1 MNRRSTF
8 LFFLFLNLFLI
19 VFLGSCKK
27 KEIVPD
33 LRDGLFLEYQLTQSG
48 KEQDNIPIRFDFKA
62 KDSKTYL
69 FSVRDESAETKIHF
83 PEYNNVEVDASLYTV
98 KSEPLSFSEE
108 APKKGE
114 PLEFNPFG
122 PIWLPAGKRYIGA
135 EVNHFLKVIEQ
146 TSYQE
151 KPAWLIEHQNFDPNV
166 RAEIK
171 LFYDFTN
178 GFLLGG
184 EIHTRGILGESQT
197 ESLQL
202 LHSNLPGWK

>member
-1 MNRRSTF
+1 VF
-8 LFFLFLNLFLI
+8 WI

-48 KEQDNIPIRFDFKA
+48 RGQDKIPIRFDFKA

-69 FSVRDESAETKIHF
+69 FSIRDESADTKIHF

-98 KSEPLSFSEE
+98 KSEPLAFVEQ

-114 PLEFNPFG
+114 PLEFSPFG
-122 PIWLPAGKRYIGA
+122 PIWLPVGKRYIGA
-135 EVNHFLKVIEQ
+135 EVNHFLKVIKQ
-146 TSYQE
+146 TSYE
-151 KPAWLIEHQNFDPNV
+151 ERPAWLIESQNLNSNV
-166 RAEIK
+166 RLEIK

-184 EIHTRGILGESQT
+184 EIYTKGILGESQT
-197 ESLQL
+197 ERLQL